1 MDYKLIGHDFV
12 PPDVDAKVR
21 GKARYTEDMRAEGML
36 HCKLLTSPMPHA
48 RVRRIHAAAALA
60 MPGVVAILTAD
71 DVPSFN
77 PPQAPILSNEPLY
90 IGAPILAVA
99 AVDELTAIA
108 AVEAIKLDLEP
119 LPFVL
124 DPLESLRPGGP
135 SARRDGNVGN
145 LAVPVQTIKWKESD
159 FAGLA
164 QGRLPMGTPAKSWSY
179 GDLDAGFRDAKLIIE
194 ESFVTGGVAHHCLE
208 TRSALAYWQN
218 GKCILYGSTQG
229 HTFEMPILAG
239 FIGIDVDDLVFVS
252 EFCGGGFGSK
262 AVAYTLMAIPAHM
275 ARKTNRP
282 VMMRIS
288 RDEEYAACARS
299 GLQAYVK
306 MGFRA
311 DGRITAIDL
320 YVVQDEGPFDAF
332 IDFIH
337 AGEAVSA
344 VYQPLAMRWQGIPV
358 FTNSPPRTP
367 FRGPGTN
374 SMAAMVDPHLDR
386 AAKALGLDRL
396 AIRRINAPD
405 GMNGT
410 NGKINGDRQPMSSA
424 FLKEALDQGAAL
436 FKWDERIKRNG
447 QRKGSKITAV
457 GVGQAYHGCGYNGYD
472 GLVRITPDG
481 KLHVH
486 TGVGNL
492 GTYSYASTSRA
503 AAEVLNCSWENTII
517 ERGDSRR
524 GLPWNLTQDSSNTS
538 FTMARTNY
546 AAAMDA
552 KQKLCEIAAAALGGS
567 AADYDLGQERVVHR
581 RDASRGLTFAQA
593 AQRAIQMGGRY
604 SGHEVPVDIHTITKS
619 AVAKLAG
626 SGLVGVSRDELPLP
640 EVVPTFACTFVEIE
654 LDAETGA
661 LEIIDI
667 VCVSDCGV
675 VMHPKGLEVQLKSAS
690 VQGIGTAHLEHHV
703 FDAHLGI
710 PIHASILDSRPPSFL
725 DVPVNIQTGAVNKA
739 DRRNPVGTK
748 GMGEPPMGS
757 SSGALVSAIQ
767 EALGGVS
774 FNRLPVT
781 TDMIINALAK
791 RAPAHTPLQVNC
803 V

>member
-1 MDYKLIGHDFV
+1 MTYKLIGQNFL
-12 PPDVDAKVR
+12 PPDVEAKVR
-21 GKARYTEDMRAEGML
+21 GKARYTEDMRVDGML

-48 RVRRIHAAAALA
+48 RVRRIDAAKALA
-60 MPGVVAILTAD
+60 NPGVVAILTAD

-99 AVDELTAIA
+99 ATDELTAIA
-108 AVEAIKLDLEP
+108 AVEAIKVDLEP

-124 DPLESLRPGGP
+124 DPLDSLRPNGP
-135 SARRDGNVGN
+135 NARGDGNVGN
-145 LAVPVQTIKWKESD
+145 LAVPVQTIKWQESD

-164 QGRLPMGTPAKSWSY
+164 QGRLPMGTPAKSWTY
-179 GDLDAGFRDAKLIIE
+179 GDLDAGFRDAKFIIE
-194 ESFVTGGVAHHCLE
+194 ESFVTSGVAHHCLE

-229 HTFEMPILAG
+229 HTFEMPTLAS
-239 FIGIDVDDLVFVS
+239 FIGIDVDDLVYVS

-275 ARKTNRP
+275 ARKTGRP

-288 RDEEYAACARS
+288 RDEEYSAAARS
-299 GLQAYVK
+299 GLQNYVK
-306 MGFRA
+306 IGFRA
-311 DGRITAIDL
+311 DGRISAVDL

-344 VYQPLAMRWQGIPV
+344 VYQPLAMRWRGIPV

-374 SMAAMVDPHLDR
+374 SMAAMVDPYLDR

-405 GMNGT
+405 T
-410 NGKINGDRQPMSSA
+410 NGGKVNGDRQPMSSA
-424 FLKEALDQGAAL
+424 YLKEALDQGAEL
-436 FKWDERIKRNG
+436 FKWEERSKRNG

-457 GVGQAYHGCGYNGYD
+457 GVGQAYHNCGYNGYD

-503 AAEVLNCSWENTII
+503 AAEVLNCRWENTVI
-517 ERGDSRR
+517 EHGDSRR

-552 KQKLCEIAAAALGGS
+552 KRKLCEIAAITLGGS
-567 AADYDLGQERVVHR
+567 ADDYDLAQERVVHR

-593 AQRAIQMGGRY
+593 GQRAIELGGRY
-604 SGHEVPVDIHTITKS
+604 SGHEVPVDIHVITKT
-619 AVAKLAG
+619 AVGTVAG
-626 SGLVGVSRDELPLP
+626 TGLIGVSRDELPLSD
-640 EVVPTFACTFVEIE
+640 VVPTFCCTFVEIE

-661 LEIIDI
+661 VEIIDL
-667 VCVSDCGV
+667 VTVSDCGV
-675 VMHPKGLEVQLKSAS
+675 VVHPKGLEVQLKSGS
-690 VQGIGTAHLEHHV
+690 VQGIGLAHLEHHV

-710 PIHASILDSRPPSFL
+710 PLHASILDSKPPSFL
-725 DVPVNIQTGAVNKA
+725 DVPVNISTGAVGKA
-739 DRRNPVGTK
+739 DPDHPLGAK
-748 GMGEPPMGS
+748 GMGEPPMGAAC
-757 SSGALVSAIQ
+757 GAMVSAIQ

-791 RAPAHTPLQVNC
+791 RPPAHTPLQVNC

>member
-1 MDYKLIGHDFV
+1 MMTNKLIGRDFI
-12 PPDVDAKVR
+12 PPDMEAKVR
-21 GKARYTEDMRAEGML
+21 GQARYTEDIHVDGML

-48 RVRRIHAAAALA
+48 RVRRIDASKALA

-71 DVPSFN
+71 DVPTFN
-77 PPQAPILSNEPLY
+77 PPQSPILTNEPLY

-99 AVDELTAIA
+99 AVDEATAIA
-108 AVEAIKLDLEP
+108 AIEAIKLDLEP

-124 DPLESLRPGGP
+124 DPLDSLRPGGP
-135 SARRDGNVGN
+135 NARGDGNVGN

-164 QGRLPMGTPAKSWSY
+164 AGRMPMGTPAKSWTY
-179 GDLDAGFRDAKLIIE
+179 GDLDAGFRDAKFVIE
-194 ESFVTGGVAHHCLE
+194 ESFVTAGVAHHCLE
-208 TRSALAYWQN
+208 TRSALSYWQN

-239 FIGIDVDDLVFVS
+239 FIGIDVDDLVFVA

-275 ARKTNRP
+275 SRKTNRP

-288 RDEEYAACARS
+288 RDEEYAAAARS

-311 DGRITAIDL
+311 DGRITAVDL

-337 AGEAVSA
+337 CGEAVSA
-344 VYQPLAMRWQGIPV
+344 AYQPLAMRFQGIPV

-374 SMAAMVDPHLDR
+374 SMAAMIDPYLDR
-386 AAKALGLDRL
+386 AAKALGIDRL
-396 AIRRINAPD
+396 DIRRINAPD
-405 GMNGT
+405 RDS
-410 NGKINGDRQPMSSA
+410 GKVNGDRQAMSSA

-436 FKWDERIKRNG
+436 FKWDERSKRNG
-447 QRKGSKITAV
+447 QRKGSKITAI
-457 GVGQAYHGCGYNGYD
+457 GVGQAYHNCGYNGYD

-492 GTYSYASTSRA
+492 GTYSYASTSRT
-503 AAEVLNCSWENTII
+503 AAEVLNCRWENTII

-552 KQKLCEIAAAALGGS
+552 KQKLCEIAAATLGGKP
-567 AADYDLGQERVVHR
+567 ADYELGEERVILR

-593 AQRAIQMGGRY
+593 AQRAIEMGGRY
-604 SGHEVPVDIHTITKS
+604 SGQEVPVDIHTITKS
-619 AVAKLAG
+619 AVAKIAG
-626 SGLVGVSRDELPLP
+626 TGLIGVSRDELPLP
-640 EVVPTFACTFVEIE
+640 SVVPTFACTFVEIE

-661 LEIIDI
+661 FEIMDI

-675 VMHPKGLEVQLKSAS
+675 VVHPKGLEVQLKSAS
-690 VQGIGTAHLEHHV
+690 VQGIGFAHLERHV
-703 FDAHLGI
+703 FDAQSGI
-710 PIHASILDSRPPSFL
+710 PIYAKILDCKPPSFL
-725 DVPVNIQTGAVNKA
+725 DVPVNIETGAVGKA
-739 DRRNPVGTK
+739 DPMNPVGTK

-757 SSGALVSAIQ
+757 GGAAVLSAIQ

-774 FNRLPVT
+774 FNRMPVT
-781 TDMIINALAK
+781 IDMIINVLAK
-791 RAPAHTPLQVNC
+791 RPQAHTPLQVNC

>member
-1 MDYKLIGHDFV
+1 MTYKLIGQNFL
-12 PPDVDAKVR
+12 PPDVEAKVR
-21 GKARYTEDMRAEGML
+21 GKARYTEDMRVDGML

-48 RVRRIHAAAALA
+48 RVRRIDAAKALA
-60 MPGVVAILTAD
+60 IPGLVGILTAD

-99 AVDELTAIA
+99 ATDELTAIA
-108 AVEAIKLDLEP
+108 AVEAIKVDLEP

-124 DPLESLRPGGP
+124 DPLDSLRPKGP
-135 SARRDGNVGN
+135 NARGDGNVGN
-145 LAVPVQTIKWKESD
+145 LAVPVQTIKWQESD

-164 QGRLPMGTPAKSWSY
+164 QGRLPMGRPAKSWTY
-179 GDLDAGFRDAKLIIE
+179 GDLDAGFRDAKFIIE
-194 ESFVTGGVAHHCLE
+194 ESFVTSGVAHHCLE

-229 HTFEMPILAG
+229 HTFEMPDLAR
-239 FIGIDVDDLVFVS
+239 FIGIDVDDLVYVS

-275 ARKTNRP
+275 ARKTGRP

-288 RDEEYAACARS
+288 RDEEYSAAARS
-299 GLQAYVK
+299 GLQNYVK
-306 MGFRA
+306 IGFRA
-311 DGRITAIDL
+311 DGRITAVDL

-337 AGEAVSA
+337 CGEAVSA

-374 SMAAMVDPHLDR
+374 SMAAMVDPYLDR

-405 GMNGT
+405 T
-410 NGKINGDRQPMSSA
+410 NGGKVNGDRQPMSSA
-424 FLKEALDQGAAL
+424 YLKDALDQGAAL
-436 FKWDERIKRNG
+436 FKWDERSKRNG
-447 QRKGSKITAV
+447 QRKGSKTTAV
-457 GVGQAYHGCGYNGYD
+457 GVGQAYHNSGYNGYD

-503 AAEVLNCSWENTII
+503 AAEVLNCRWENTVI

-552 KQKLCEIAAAALGGS
+552 KRKLCEIAAIALGGS
-567 AADYDLGQERVVHR
+567 AADYDLAQERVVHR

-593 AQRAIQMGGRY
+593 AQRAIELGGRY
-604 SGHEVPVDIHTITKS
+604 SGHEVPVDIHVITKT
-619 AVAKLAG
+619 AVATVAG
-626 SGLVGVSRDELPLP
+626 TGLIGVSRDELPLSD
-640 EVVPTFACTFVEIE
+640 VVPTFAVTFIEIE

-661 LEIIDI
+661 VEIIDL
-667 VCVSDCGV
+667 VTVSDCGV
-675 VMHPKGLEVQLKSAS
+675 VVHPKGLEVQLKSGS
-690 VQGIGTAHLEHHV
+690 VQGIGLAHLEHHV
-703 FDAHLGI
+703 FDQHLGI
-710 PIHASILDSRPPSFL
+710 PIHASILASKPPSFL
-725 DVPVNIQTGAVNKA
+725 DVPVNIETGAVGKA
-739 DRRNPVGTK
+739 DPDHPLGAK
-748 GMGEPPMGS
+748 GMGEPPMGAAC
-757 SSGALVSAIQ
+757 GAMVSAIQ

-791 RAPAHTPLQVNC
+791 RPPAHTPLQVNC

>member
-1 MDYKLIGHDFV
+1 MTYKLIGQNFL

-21 GKARYTEDMRAEGML
+21 GKARYTEDMRVDGML

-48 RVRRIHAAAALA
+48 RVRRIDAAAALA
-60 MPGVVAILTAD
+60 MPGVVGILTAD
-71 DVPSFN
+71 DVPSFA

-99 AVDELTAIA
+99 AVDESTAVA

-124 DPLESLRPGGP
+124 DPLDALRPNGP
-135 SARRDGNVGN
+135 SARREGNVGN
-145 LAVPVQTIKWKESD
+145 LAVPVQTVKWKESD

-164 QGRLPMGTPAKSWSY
+164 QGRLPMGTPVKSWSY
-179 GDLDAGFRDAKLIIE
+179 GDLDAGFRDAKFIVE
-194 ESFVTGGVAHHCLE
+194 ESFVTSGVTHHCLE

-229 HTFEMPILAG
+229 HTFEMPDLAR
-239 FIGIDVDDLVFVS
+239 FIGIEVDDLVYVS

-275 ARKTNRP
+275 ARKTGRP

-288 RDEEYAACARS
+288 RDEEYAAAARS
-299 GLQAYVK
+299 GLQCYVK
-306 MGFRA
+306 IGFRA
-311 DGRITAIDL
+311 DGRITALDL
-320 YVVQDEGPFDAF
+320 YVVQDEGPFDAY

-337 AGEAVSA
+337 CGEAVSA
-344 VYQPLAMRWQGIPV
+344 VYQPLAMRWGGIPV

-374 SMAAMVDPHLDR
+374 SMAAMVDPYLDR
-386 AAKALGLDRL
+386 AAKALGLDRV
-396 AIRRINAPD
+396 AIRRLNAPD
-405 GMNGT
+405 T
-410 NGKINGDRQPMSSA
+410 NGGKVNGDRQPMSSA
-424 FLKEALDQGAAL
+424 YLKEALDQAAAL
-436 FKWDERIKRNG
+436 FKWEERSKRNG
-447 QRKGSKITAV
+447 QRKGSKITAL
-457 GVGQAYHGCGYNGYD
+457 GVGQAYHVCGYNGFD

-492 GTYSYASTSRA
+492 GTYSYASTCRT
-503 AAEVLNCSWENTII
+503 AAEVLNCRWENTVI
-517 ERGDSRR
+517 EHGDSRR

-538 FTMARTNY
+538 FTSARTNY

-552 KQKLCEIAAAALGGS
+552 KRKLCEIAAITLGGS
-567 AADYDLGQERVVHR
+567 AADYDLGQERVIHQ
-581 RDASRGLTFAQA
+581 RDASRGLSFAQA
-593 AQRAIQMGGRY
+593 AQRAIELGGRY
-604 SGHEVPVDIHTITKS
+604 SGHEVPVDIHVVTKT
-619 AVAKLAG
+619 AVGTVAG
-626 SGLVGVSRDELPLP
+626 TGLVGVARDNPPLP
-640 EVVPTFACTFVEIE
+640 KLVPTFACTFVEIE

-661 LEIIDI
+661 VEIVDL
-667 VCVSDCGV
+667 VTVSDCGV
-675 VMHPKGLEVQLKSAS
+675 VVHPKGLEVQLKSGS
-690 VQGIGTAHLEHHV
+690 VQGIGLAHLEHHV

-710 PIHASILDSRPPSFL
+710 PIHASILDCKPPSFL
-725 DVPVNIQTGAVNKA
+725 DVPVNMLTGAINKP
-739 DRRNPVGTK
+739 DPQHPMGTK
-748 GMGEPPMGS
+748 GMGEPPMGAAC
-757 SSGALVSAIQ
+757 GALVSAIQ

-781 TDMIINALAK
+781 IDMVINALAK
-791 RAPAHTPLQVNC
+791 RPPAHTPLQVNC

>member
-48 RVRRIHAAAALA
+48 RVRRIDAAAALA
-60 MPGVVAILTAD
+60 MPGVVGILTAD
-71 DVPSFN
+71 DVPSFA

-108 AVEAIKLDLEP
+108 AVEAIELDLEP

-124 DPLESLRPGGP
+124 DPLESLRPDGHN
-135 SARRDGNVGN
+135 ARRDGNVGN
-145 LAVPVQTIKWKESD
+145 MAVPVQTIKWKESE

-179 GDLDAGFRDAKLIIE
+179 GDLDAGFRDAKFIIE
-194 ESFVTGGVAHHCLE
+194 ESFVTSGVAHHCLE

-288 RDEEYAACARS
+288 RDEEYAASARS

-306 MGFRA
+306 IGFRA
-311 DGRITAIDL
+311 DGRITALDL
-320 YVVQDEGPFDAF
+320 YIVQDEGPFDAF
-332 IDFIH
+332 IDFIQ

-344 VYQPLAMRWQGIPV
+344 VYQPLAMRWRGIPV

-405 GMNGT
+405 SNS
-410 NGKINGDRQPMSSA
+410 GKVNGDRQPMSSA
-424 FLKEALDQGAAL
+424 YLKDALDQGAAL
-436 FKWDERIKRNG
+436 FKWDERSKRNG

-457 GVGQAYHGCGYNGYD
+457 GVGQAYHNCGYNGYD
-472 GLVRITPDG
+472 GLVRIAPDG

-503 AAEVLNCSWENTII
+503 AAEILNCRWENTVI

-552 KQKLCEIAAAALGGS
+552 KQKLCEIAAATLGGS
-567 AADYDLGQERVVHR
+567 AADYSLGQERVILR

-593 AQRAIQMGGRY
+593 AQRAIELGGRY
-604 SGHEVPVDIHTITKS
+604 SGHEVPVDIHPITKS

-626 SGLVGVSRDELPLP
+626 TGLIGVSRDELPLP
-640 EVVPTFACTFVEIE
+640 TVVPTFACAFVEIE

-675 VMHPKGLEVQLKSAS
+675 VVHPKGLEVQLKSAS
-690 VQGIGTAHLEHHV
+690 VQGIGFAHLEHHV

-710 PIHASILDSRPPSFL
+710 PIHASILDCKPPSFL
-725 DVPVNIQTGAVNKA
+725 DVPVNIETGAVGKA
-739 DRRNPVGTK
+739 DPQNPVGTK
-748 GMGEPPMGS
+748 GMGEPPMGAA
-757 SSGALVSAIQ
+757 SGALVSAIQ

-791 RAPAHTPLQVNC
+791 RPQAHKPLQVNC

>member
-1 MDYKLIGHDFV
+1 MTNKLIGRNFT
-12 PPDVDAKVR
+12 PPDMEAKVR
-21 GKARYTEDMRAEGML
+21 GQARYTEDMHVDGML
-36 HCKLLTSPMPHA
+36 HCKLLTSPLPHA
-48 RVRRIHAAAALA
+48 RVRRIDAAKALA
-60 MPGVVAILTAD
+60 MPGVVAILTAN
-71 DVPSFN
+71 DVPNFN
-77 PPQAPILSNEPLY
+77 PPAAPILTNEPLY

-99 AVDELTAIA
+99 AADEPTAIA
-108 AVEAIKLDLEP
+108 AIEAIKLDLEP

-135 SARRDGNVGN
+135 NARSDGNVGN

-159 FAGLA
+159 FAALA
-164 QGRLPMGTPAKSWSY
+164 QGRLPMGTPAKSWTY
-179 GDLDAGFRDAKLIIE
+179 GDLDAGFRDAKFILE
-194 ESFVTGGVAHHCLE
+194 ESFVTSGVAHHCLE
-208 TRSALAYWQN
+208 TRSAFAYWQN
-218 GKCILYGSTQG
+218 GKCILYGSVQG
-229 HTFEMPILAG
+229 HTFQMPILAG
-239 FIGIDVDDLVFVS
+239 FIGVEVDDLVFVA
-252 EFCGGGFGSK
+252 EYCGGGFGSK

-275 ARKTNRP
+275 SRKTNRP

-288 RDEEYAACARS
+288 RDEEYAAAARS
-299 GLQAYVK
+299 GLQNYVK

-311 DGRITAIDL
+311 DGRITAVDL
-320 YVVQDEGPFDAF
+320 YNVQDEGPFDAF

-337 AGEAVSA
+337 CGEAVSA
-344 VYQPLAMRWQGIPV
+344 AYQPLAMRWQGIPV

-374 SMAAMVDPHLDR
+374 SMAAMIDPYLDR
-386 AAKALGLDRL
+386 AAKALGIDRL

-405 GMNGT
+405 GINGT
-410 NGKINGDRQPMSSA
+410 NGKVNGDRQAMSSA
-424 FLKEALDQGAAL
+424 FLREALDQGAAL
-436 FKWDERIKRNG
+436 FKWDERSKRNG
-447 QRKGSKITAV
+447 QRKGSKITAI
-457 GVGQAYHGCGYNGYD
+457 GVGQAYHNCGYNGYD

-492 GTYSYASTSRA
+492 GTYSYASTSRT
-503 AAEVLNCSWENTII
+503 AAEVLNCRWENTVI

-552 KQKLCEIAAAALGGS
+552 KQKLCEIAAATLGGK
-567 AADYDLGQERVVHR
+567 AADYDLGEERVILK

-593 AQRAIQMGGRY
+593 ARRAIEMGGRY
-604 SGHEVPVDIHTITKS
+604 SGYEVPSDIHRVTKS
-619 AVAKLAG
+619 AVATLAG
-626 SGLVGVSRDELPLP
+626 TGLVGVSRDELPLP
-640 EVVPTFACTFVEIE
+640 EVVPTFAVTFVEIE

-661 LEIIDI
+661 FEIMDI

-675 VMHPKGLEVQLKSAS
+675 VVHPKGLEVQLKSGS
-690 VQGIGTAHLEHHV
+690 VQGIGLAHLEHHV

-725 DVPVNIQTGAVNKA
+725 DVPVNIETGAVGKA
-739 DRRNPVGTK
+739 DPTNPMGTK

-757 SSGALVSAIQ
+757 GSAAVLSAIQ

-774 FNRLPVT
+774 FNRMPVT
-781 TDMIINALAK
+781 IDMIVNALAK
-791 RAPAHTPLQVNC
+791 RPQAHTPLQVNC